1 MYPIERAMKV
11 FKGYVRNRSR
21 PEASMAEGY
30 MVDETI
36 GFVTKYLQNFR
47 HVRQRI
53 WDADEKEGVYG
64 EVLEGAATKLTLD
77 PVTREVAH
85 QYVITNVACLA
96 PWVRYTTLNP
106 LNPCWKIVKRS

>member
-1 MYPIERAMKV
+1 MKV

-30 MVDETI
+30 ILDETI
-36 GFVTKYLQNFR
+36 GFVTEYLQDFR
-47 HVRQRI
+47 HVRHRS

-64 EVLEGAATKLTLD
+64 EVVEGAATKLTLD
-77 PVTREVAH
+77 PVTRDVAH

-96 PWVRYTTLNP
+96 LWVHYTTLNP
-106 LNPCWKIVKRS
+106 